1 MTNPDTSQYP
11 ALIRTLNDSFRLAN
25 EATKLLVDKFNAGL
39 DNINNNPLI
48 YLAPNFMTGLI
59 VKVDELRGYVAK
71 FLKAMQEFTKHH
83 FPIVSLIQAGFDW
96 LIMIQKPVSDMETK
110 VKDPVDRNLDRWT
123 GPTATS
129 YQKVVVA
136 PQAKAL
142 GDAHSKAFA
151 IAEWLI
157 KVAQAN
163 IEFLSKYAEKI
174 GELASKFV
182 AALVTASTIVGALE
196 ALGKA
201 GEFAGTLVKSAI
213 SVFADTAKY
222 YGSAIGFMHTAVS
235 IQNNLAAY
243 PNGAWP
249 QAVR

>member
-11 ALIRTLNDSFRLAN
+11 ALIQALNDSFRLA
-25 EATKLLVDKFNAGL
+25 EESTKLLVDKFNAGL

-59 VKVDELRGYVAK
+59 VKVDELRGYVVK
-71 FLKAMQEFTKHH
+71 FLKAMQEFAKHH

-96 LIMIQKPVSDMETK
+96 LIMMQKPVSDMENQVQK
-110 VKDPVDRNLDRWT
+110 YVDKNLHEWT
-123 GPTATS
+123 GPAAKS
-129 YQKVVVA
+129 YKEDVVS

-142 GDAHSKAFA
+142 SNAHLKADAISK
-151 IAEWLI
+151 WLI
-157 KVAQAN
+157 QVTQAN

-222 YGSAIGFMHTAVS
+222 YGSAIGFMRDAVS

-249 QAVR
+249 QAVS